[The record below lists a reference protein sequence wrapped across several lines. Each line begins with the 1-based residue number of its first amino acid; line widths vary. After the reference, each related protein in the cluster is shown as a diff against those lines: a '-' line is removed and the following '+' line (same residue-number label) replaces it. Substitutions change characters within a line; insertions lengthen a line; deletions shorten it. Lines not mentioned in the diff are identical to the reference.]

1 MTFLIFVQNYVAM
14 LTVKLFLNIKL
25 IIMKKLTQSIA
36 AIMAAFMLNMLR
48 KFHIMIYAHDV
59 IGILMQ

>member
-1 MTFLIFVQNYVAM
+1 M
-14 LTVKLFLNIKL
+14 

-48 KFHIMIYAHDV
+48 KFHIMIYVHDV

>member
-14 LTVKLFLNIKL
+14 LTVKLFLNIKM

-48 KFHIMIYAHDV
+48 KFHIMIYVHDV

>member
-1 MTFLIFVQNYVAM
+1 M
-14 LTVKLFLNIKL
+14 

-36 AIMAAFMLNMLR
+36 AIMAAFMLKMLR
-48 KFHIMIYAHDV
+48 KFHIMIYVHDV